1 MNNENTV
8 EEITVKIADESCLKY
23 VDTILTTIAD
33 AAKVRGTGIARRS
46 PEYVEL
52 KIKEG
57 KAIIALNGDEFAG
70 FCYIESWGNKKF
82 VANSGLIVVDKFRGH
97 GLAKRIKRKAF
108 ELSRQRYPEAKIFG
122 LTTGLAVMKINSELG
137 YNPVTF
143 SELTDDDAFWKG
155 CESCVNYDILMS
167 KERKNCMCTAM
178 LFDPKDKHEPKET
191 TANFEKKRK
200 VYERLLRLKQISF
213 GKLFKRKETNGHNS
227 KNRSLLHSFLPF

>member
-1 MNNENTV
+1 MIVKLNMNNENTV

-155 CESCVNYDILMS
+155 CESCVNYDILQRTH
-167 KERKNCMCTAM
+167 RKHCLCTGM
-178 LFDPKDKHEPKET
+178 LFDPAKDD
-191 TANFEKKRK
+191 KKK
-200 VYERLLRLKQISF
+200 
-213 GKLFKRKETNGHNS
+213 
-227 KNRSLLHSFLPF
+227 